1 MKIKEIPRSQP
12 SEKLIL
18 RNSMTDGEDPFEGT
32 LGEFIESSGLSDE
45 ATVTELHEVLDRW
58 GIQSPFMELS
68 VTVEVTRLR
77 GYTIAVT
84 YEEYTRFSRG
94 ELDINALEPTRFNL
108 EEAYFETEFGD
119 NVYSRQDY
127 AVSDGFGRNLVD
139 WSR

>member
-1 MKIKEIPRSQP
+1 MKIKEISRSQL

-18 RNSMTDGEDPFEGT
+18 RNSKTDGEDPFEGT

>member
-1 MKIKEIPRSQP
+1 MKIKEIPRSQL

-45 ATVTELHEVLDRW
+45 ATVTELHEVLGRW

>member
-1 MKIKEIPRSQP
+1 MKIKEIPRSQL

-18 RNSMTDGEDPFEGT
+18 RNSKTDGEDPFEGT

>member
-1 MKIKEIPRSQP
+1 MKIKEIPRSQL

-18 RNSMTDGEDPFEGT
+18 RNSKTVGEDPFEGT